1 MGTFN
6 EHAPDMMY
14 CSEGEELLHSYV
26 DADLAIADQPKLFA
40 HLAECESCRLQLDSI
55 LLFRR
60 QIRLERIV
68 VPAEVDASFMLLL
81 EKKRQESTVE
91 SVKHERRPVWRRN
104 LYLSRGV
111 ATLLALLLV
120 AVGFTLP
127 RVPVVHDVTPVVL
140 GHQESVDL
148 IESGT
153 RSEPVYVFYP
163 GVTVEGERE

>member
-1 MGTFN
+1 MGKQN
-6 EHAPDMMY
+6 EHRQDMTY
-14 CSEGEELLHSYV
+14 CSEEELLYSYV
-26 DADLAIADQPKLFA
+26 DADLAISDQPKLFA
-40 HLAECESCRLQLDSI
+40 HLAECESCRLLLDSV

-68 VPAEVDASFMLLL
+68 VPAEVDASFMSLL
-81 EKKRQESTVE
+81 EKKRQESDVGA
-91 SVKHERRPVWRRN
+91 VHHERRPVWRRN
-104 LYLSRGV
+104 FYLSRGV
-111 ATLLALLLV
+111 ATLLAFLLV

-127 RVPVVHDVTPVVL
+127 RVSDGSDVIPVVL

-153 RSEPVYVFYP
+153 RSVPVYVFYP